1 MTINCSSF
9 PSLFQIYMFAEW
21 YKPGCSLEYPLH
33 GTGALVDALVRG
45 LQKFGGRLSLRSHVE
60 EIVVENNRATGVK
73 LRSGQVSRLNSY
85 VNWLLNKNLSYQH
98 LYTCMLQFIRAKKA
112 VISNASMWDTSNLL
126 PKEVLPKSYLDRI
139 NTTPQCES
147 FMHLHLGF
155 DAEVRI

>member
-1 MTINCSSF
+1 
-9 PSLFQIYMFAEW
+9 MFAEW

-73 LRSGQVSRLNSY
+73 LRSGQVSSLNSY
-85 VNWLLNKNLSYQH
+85 MNWLLNKNPSYQH

-155 DAEVRI
+155 DAEARI